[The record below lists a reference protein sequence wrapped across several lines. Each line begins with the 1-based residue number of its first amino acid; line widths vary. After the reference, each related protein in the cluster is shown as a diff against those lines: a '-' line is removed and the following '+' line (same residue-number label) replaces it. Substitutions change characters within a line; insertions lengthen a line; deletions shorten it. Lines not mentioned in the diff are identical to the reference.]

1 MQGTV
6 RARTIQPRNTRP
18 IIPSGPKHIN
28 VVNKAGIKT
37 IQVITPKNLPEP
49 IAIVSRF
56 SHTAT
61 KSRGPSRYVPVE
73 EDEAM
78 PELFD
83 EQQFDEISYESKPL
97 LTADQVKQER
107 RETVEE
113 PFEKLKH
120 GYVNKSP
127 PKKTTAFLSPPAKK
141 PNLQDVKELAETMR
155 LRKELTMDESEEDP
169 PSYMEDDTHYND
181 DYDDE
186 QQQAVAQKTQHI
198 TIQK

>member
-1 MQGTV
+1 M
-6 RARTIQPRNTRP
+6 
-18 IIPSGPKHIN
+18 
-28 VVNKAGIKT
+28 VNKPGGKMV
-37 IQVITPKNLPEP
+37 QMVPKSLPEP
-49 IAIVSRF
+49 VAIVSRF

-73 EDEAM
+73 EDDAM

-83 EQQFDEISYESKPL
+83 EQQFNEISYESKPL
-97 LTADQVKQER
+97 LTAAQVKQER
-107 RETVEE
+107 REPTVEE

-120 GYVNKSP
+120 GYTNKSP
-127 PKKTTAFLSPPAKK
+127 PKRPTAFLSPPAKK

-186 QQQAVAQKTQHI
+186 QQQSVAQKTHHI